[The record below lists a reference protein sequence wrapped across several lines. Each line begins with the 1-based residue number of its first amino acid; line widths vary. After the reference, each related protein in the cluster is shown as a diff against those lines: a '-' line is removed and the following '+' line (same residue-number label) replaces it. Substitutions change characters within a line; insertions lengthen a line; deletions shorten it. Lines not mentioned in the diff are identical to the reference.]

1 MIPTIQWQTQTGTPV
16 TAAGYTI
23 RPVSQALAF
32 RWRGQ
37 ADRQAFG
44 VIWNRPTAVLVERD
58 GEVEEHPITDDT
70 RLAQLFLLL
79 GAGFV
84 LLVLRLVRKSR
95 SSSAKS

>member
-1 MIPTIQWQTQTGTPV
+1 MIPTLQWQKITGEPI

-23 RPVSQALAF
+23 RPISQALAF

-44 VIWNRPTAVLVERD
+44 VIWNRPTAVLVEKD
-58 GEVEEHPITDDT
+58 GEIEEHPITDDT
-70 RLAQLFLLL
+70 RLAQLSLLV

-84 LLVLRLVRKSR
+84 LLILRLLRKSR
-95 SSSAKS
+95 